1 MTLLDRYLLN
11 KFLVPFFYAATG
23 FISVWLVWD
32 LSVNLPDFL
41 SGHAGI
47 GLILRF
53 YLLQIPSVIV
63 LCVPVALL
71 LALLYTLTQMSR
83 RNEIISML
91 CAGRSLYRIFVP
103 LVAVGLI
110 ATGVLS
116 LLNHRLAPQAG
127 AVRDELKEEIRS
139 GRKKETG
146 YIAKHLFR
154 NREDRRL
161 WFFSHLN
168 RDSNAAYRVEI
179 IEQNESGVVTEKWY
193 SLRTSY
199 IPETATWILEQAR
212 HVTVDESGNM
222 VTSESSP
229 RLEIRGWNE
238 TPWKI
243 ASSSMN
249 SEFLGLPELSD
260 YLRYNAEFPHTRLAP
275 YVTHWN
281 YRWALPWVCLVVIFI
296 AGPMGVVSGRRGIM
310 GGVAGAIGLFA
321 GLIFSSSLFI
331 ALGKG
336 DRIPGW
342 AAAWGPI
349 IIFLGIGLWLFW
361 IRASG
366 REIPKFRL
374 PGF

>member
-23 FISVWLVWD
+23 FVSVWLVWD

-41 SGHAGI
+41 SGHASL

-103 LVAVGLI
+103 LVAAGLV
-110 ATGVLS
+110 ATGLLSVL
-116 LLNHRLAPQAG
+116 NYRLAPQAG
-127 AVRDELKEEIRS
+127 AVRDEMREEIKTGHKKQT
-139 GRKKETG
+139 GRV
-146 YIAKHLFR
+146 ANHLFR

-161 WFFSHLN
+161 WFFTFID
-168 RDSNAAYRVEI
+168 RDQNAAYRVEI
-179 IEQNESGVVTEKWY
+179 FQQNESGIVTEKWY
-193 SLRTSY
+193 GLQASY
-199 IPETATWILEQAR
+199 IPETKTWILINAR
-212 HVTVDESGNM
+212 HVVVDESGNM

-229 RLEIRGWNE
+229 RLEITGWNE
-238 TPWKI
+238 TPWKV
-243 ASSSMN
+243 ASSIMN
-249 SEFLGLPELSD
+249 SEFLSLPDLSD
-260 YLRYNAEFPHTRLAP
+260 YLRFNAEFPKTRLAP
-275 YVTHWN
+275 FVTHWN
-281 YRWALPWVCLVVIFI
+281 YRWALPFVCLVVIFI
-296 AGPMGVVSGRRGIM
+296 AGPLGVVSGRRGIM

-321 GLIFSSSLFI
+321 GLIFSSSLFL

-336 DRIPGW
+336 ERIPGW
-342 AAAWGPI
+342 LAAWAPI
-349 IIFLGIGLWLFW
+349 LIFLGIGLWLFW
-361 IRASG
+361 IRATG
-366 REIPKFRL
+366 RETPKLRL